1 MNHRLRRHLLPLLF
15 LTLPCTATGSKAAT
29 PPPDVKGASVV
40 VVDAATG
47 EVLYQRNPDEPRPVA
62 STQKLLTS
70 LIVAEQGD
78 LEKPVVIQPEDEAT
92 EPTTLQLK
100 PGTSYPRGYLLQALL
115 VKSANDVARALGRDV
130 GGSIDGFA
138 AMMNRRAVALGAT
151 HSHFVNPN
159 GLPIPDQY
167 STAADMA
174 RIARAAHAN
183 GTLRPIMTIKY
194 LPFRY
199 ADGHVHML
207 RNTNQTMRENWFCT
221 GMKTGYTDKAKH
233 CLVSS
238 GECGGHEVICV
249 ILGSSKDRI
258 FTDSARMLRWGL
270 GLPQGKEGAAREK
283 TDVGQGKPSR
293 PHRSKPDA
301 KGKAGSSH
309 HSRSHHADSDPS

>member
-1 MNHRLRRHLLPLLF
+1 MTIPFMKSMFRPLSLIPLLF
-15 LTLPCTATGSKAAT
+15 VCPALSAAN

-40 VVDAATG
+40 VLDAKTG
-47 EVLYQRNPDEPRPVA
+47 EILYQRNPDEPRPVA

-78 LEKPVVIQPEDEAT
+78 LEKPVVIEPVDEAT

-100 PGTSYPRGYLLQALL
+100 PGTSYPRGTLLTALL

-130 GGSIDGFA
+130 GGSIEGFA
-138 AMMNRRAVALGAT
+138 AIMNRKAASLGAT

-167 STAADMA
+167 STASDMA
-174 RIARAAHAN
+174 KIARAAHAN
-183 GTLRPIMTIKY
+183 PTLRPIMTIKY

-221 GMKTGYTDKAKH
+221 GMKTGYTDAAKH

-238 GECGGHEVICV
+238 GEHGGREVICV

-258 FTDSARMLRWGL
+258 FTDSAKMLRWGL
-270 GLPQGKEGAAREK
+270 GLPQDRRVADTSIPAGKTKPAAK
-283 TDVGQGKPSR
+283 
-293 PHRSKPDA
+293 PHRHGKQHRKDA
-301 KGKAGSSH
+301 
-309 HSRSHHADSDPS
+309 DPS

>member
-1 MNHRLRRHLLPLLF
+1 MRRILTSFLLLTCSLLR
-15 LTLPCTATGSKAAT
+15 ATET
-29 PPPDVKGASVV
+29 PPPPDVKGASVV
-40 VVDAATG
+40 VIDAGSGA
-47 EVLYQRNPDEPRPVA
+47 VLYQRNPDEKRPVA

-70 LIVAEQGD
+70 LIVAENGD
-78 LEKPVVIQPEDEAT
+78 LEKEVIINPVDEAT

-100 PGTSYPRGYLLQALL
+100 PGTSYSRGTLLTALL

-130 GGSIDGFA
+130 GGSIEVFSD
-138 AMMNRRAVALGAT
+138 MMNRRAASLGAT
-151 HSHFVNPN
+151 SSHFVNPN

-174 RIARAAHAN
+174 KIARAAHAN
-183 GTLRPIMTIKY
+183 QTLKPIMATKY
-194 LPFRY
+194 LSFRY

-238 GECGGHEVICV
+238 GEYNGREVICV

-258 FTDSARMLRWGL
+258 FGDSARMLRWAL
-270 GLPQGKEGAAREK
+270 GLPQETPSAGTAVSKKAKAK
-283 TDVGQGKPSR
+283 TPKTQKSQKTKSR
-293 PHRSKPDA
+293 PFSVNRYTSP
-301 KGKAGSSH
+301 
-309 HSRSHHADSDPS
+309 

>member
-1 MNHRLRRHLLPLLF
+1 MTSRILTTLLLF
-15 LTLPCTATGSKAAT
+15 LGVALLRAATT

-40 VVDAATG
+40 VIDAATG
-47 EVLYQRNPDEPRPVA
+47 EILYQRNPREQRPVA

-78 LEKPVVIQPEDEAT
+78 LSKEVVIDPVDEAT

-100 PGTSYPRGYLLQALL
+100 PGSSYSRGTLLTALL

-130 GGSIDGFA
+130 GGSLDSFA
-138 AMMNRRAVALGAT
+138 EMMNRRAVQLGAT
-151 HSHFVNPN
+151 DSRFLNPN
-159 GLPIPDQY
+159 GLPMEGQH

-174 RIARAAHAN
+174 KIARAAYAN
-183 GTLRPIMTIKY
+183 ETLRPIMATKY

-207 RNTNQTMRENWFCT
+207 RNTNQTMRDNWFCT

-238 GECGGHEVICV
+238 GEHEGRSVICV
-249 ILGSSKDRI
+249 ILGSTKDRI
-258 FTDSARMLRWGL
+258 FGDSARMLRWGL
-270 GLPQGKEGAAREK
+270 GLPQETPPAPVKFSGKTAKKSSSGMKRKKSAK
-283 TDVGQGKPSR
+283 SR
-293 PHRSKPDA
+293 V
-301 KGKAGSSH
+301 SS
-309 HSRSHHADSDPS
+309 